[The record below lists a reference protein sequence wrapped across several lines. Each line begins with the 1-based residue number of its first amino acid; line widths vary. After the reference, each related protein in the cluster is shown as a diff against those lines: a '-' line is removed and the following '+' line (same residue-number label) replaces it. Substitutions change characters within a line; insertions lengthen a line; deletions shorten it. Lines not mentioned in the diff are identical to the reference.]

1 MKKALG
7 VTLAVSATL
16 LVMSLGTGIAGTD
29 GGHIEP
35 RDGGFELGEKFINFF
50 FSGETSASISDFE
63 VYVERDGQTVT
74 YSVFK
79 LIEIESFYTTSVPVY
94 DEMVYY
100 VEGASGIARAHDIPM
115 GTMSFQ
121 TYVDNT
127 ISFEISD
134 EMGAISSDKSVVIG
148 KDDFCADLVLLGS
161 GSLTK
166 AGQNISI
173 HMQPDDSFYF
183 RTAYVY
189 ENSIGRD
196 IAEGRIAGELYVDIS
211 IDTLAQAV
219 VEYQPIDMEVKSSS
233 SSEIEIAVD
242 ASFPDGK
249 TIILTLEDAVFDVPL
264 EELDVKLDGISV
276 EKAENVRAVIVSSDE
291 SYYALEGNGVTQVF
305 INIPHFSQR
314 TIVLAGIG
322 EVEEAG
328 PDIALGAVA
337 SLLLLVAATVFLF
350 KRKDD

>member
-1 MKKALG
+1 
-7 VTLAVSATL
+7 
-16 LVMSLGTGIAGTD
+16 
-29 GGHIEP
+29 
-35 RDGGFELGEKFINFF
+35 
-50 FSGETSASISDFE
+50 DFE
-63 VYVERDGQTVT
+63 VYVGKDGETVS

-79 LIEIESFYTTSVPVY
+79 LVEIESFYTTSVPAY
-94 DEMVYY
+94 DEMLYY

-127 ISFEISD
+127 VSFEISD

-148 KDDFCADLVLLGS
+148 KDDFRADLVLLGS

-173 HMQPDDSFYF
+173 QMQPDDSFYF

-196 IAEGRIAGELYVDIS
+196 IADGRIAGELYVDIS
-211 IDTLAQAV
+211 NDTLAQAV

-264 EELDVKLDGISV
+264 EELDVKLDGTLV
-276 EKAENVRAVIVSSDE
+276 EKAENVRAVIISSEE
-291 SYYALEGNGVTQVF
+291 SYYYALEGNGVTQVF

-314 TIVLAGIG
+314 TIVLSGIG
-322 EVEEAG
+322 EAEEAG

-350 KRKDD
+350 KRKD